1 MNSEQQKVKRN
12 QSSISSVQRTFLQS
26 QTPTCS
32 LKQLL
37 ADWQTA
43 VTDTNHLQPPPY
55 HGPDVAIPLFTE
67 KTSEVVPGSSFV
79 ARVRTG
85 SDGHPWIG
93 KAIEHDAK
101 FILAQRSPAE
111 LGLTVPEDVVYWQV
125 PDTAETLAWLSAA
138 WYGFPSR
145 QLIMIGVT
153 GTNGKTST
161 VDLIHAILSAAGCKT
176 GMLST
181 LKAMIGNYEELLE
194 LHVSTPEAPVVQRY
208 LRQMVDA
215 GLTHCI
221 LETTSHGLAQ
231 HRVTA
236 VSFDIAVITNITH
249 EHLDYHGS
257 FEAYAQAKER
267 LFRSVAVNDPASQK
281 PDAVAKTAVLNL
293 DDSSYQRLSAIPTPN
308 QLSYSL
314 HNPAADLHVTELVT
328 DPAGSSFTLHF
339 ARHSLP
345 IRSPL
350 LGTFNVTN
358 MLAAAATAHA
368 LNLSPEAIQTGL
380 QSVGQIHGRMHQIQ
394 RGQQF
399 IVHVDFAH
407 TPDGL
412 EKAIEAAR
420 GILQQMGRNGRL
432 ITVFGSAG
440 KRDPEKRRLMAEISS
455 RLADCTILT
464 AEDPRTESLDDILAT
479 MAHGCLAQGGVAGKT
494 FWRIPDRGQAIYFA
508 LSLAQPE
515 DFVLVCG
522 KGHEQSMCFITTEYP
537 WDDIKAT
544 EAAIDAF
551 LANQPM
557 PNLGLP
563 TFDPT
568 FELTIND

>member
-1 MNSEQQKVKRN
+1 MEN
-12 QSSISSVQRTFLQS
+12 QSPTSNLQS
-26 QTPTCS
+26 PTRPI
-32 LKQLL
+32 KQLL
-37 ADWQTA
+37 AEWQTA
-43 VTDTNHLQPPPY
+43 VSHTNHLHPPPY
-55 HGPDVAIPLFTE
+55 NGPDVQIHLFTE
-67 KTSEVVPGSSFV
+67 KTSEVGPGSSFV
-79 ARVRTG
+79 ARVRTS
-85 SDGHPWIG
+85 SDGHPWIS
-93 KAIEHDAK
+93 KAIKLGAK

-111 LGLTVPEDVVYWQV
+111 LCLTLPEDVVYWQV
-125 PDTAETLAWLSAA
+125 SDTAETLAWLSAA

-145 QLIMIGVT
+145 QLVTIGVT

-161 VDLIHAILSAAGCKT
+161 VDLIYAILTAAGCKT

-181 LKAMIGNYEELLE
+181 LKAMIGEHQEALE

-215 GLTHCI
+215 GMTHCV

-236 VSFDIAVITNITH
+236 VDYDIAVITNITH
-249 EHLDYHGS
+249 EHLDYHGG
-257 FEAYAQAKER
+257 FKEYAQAKER
-267 LFRSVAVNDPASQK
+267 LFSMVAANDPASHK
-281 PDAVAKTAVLNL
+281 PDVVLKTAVLNL
-293 DDSSYQRLSAIPTPN
+293 DDSSYSRLAAIPAPR
-308 QLSYSL
+308 QISYSL
-314 HNPAADLHVTELVT
+314 HSANANLHVTNLVT
-328 DPAGSSFTLHF
+328 DPAGSSFTLHLDG
-339 ARHSLP
+339 HKLP

-350 LGTFNVTN
+350 LGIFNVAN
-358 MLAAAATAHA
+358 ILAAAGTAHA
-368 LNLSPEAIQTGL
+368 LDLPREAIQTGL

-394 RGQQF
+394 RGQGF

-440 KRDPEKRRLMAEISS
+440 KRDPEKRRLMAEIST
-455 RLADCTILT
+455 RLADRTVLT
-464 AEDPRTESLDDILAT
+464 AEDPRTESLDGILAA
-479 MAHGCLAQGGVAGKT
+479 MAAGCLAQGGVEGKT

-508 LSLAQPE
+508 LDLAQPE

-537 WDDIKAT
+537 WDDIHATKA
-544 EAAIDAF
+544 ALDAF
-551 LANQPM
+551 LAGKPM
-557 PNLGLP
+557 PDLGLP
-563 TFDPT
+563 TFDPNL
-568 FELTIND
+568 FN